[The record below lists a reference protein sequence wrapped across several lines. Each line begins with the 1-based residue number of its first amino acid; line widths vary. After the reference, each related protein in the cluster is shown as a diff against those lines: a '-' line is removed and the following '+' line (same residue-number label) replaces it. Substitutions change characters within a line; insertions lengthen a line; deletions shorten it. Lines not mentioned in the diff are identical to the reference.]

1 MSCVLSQTG
10 SVECSCLHASCFRGV
25 SRSYNG
31 GMTALTDRPL
41 LHETWDERAAGLWA
55 LASPCRLCPR
65 ACGVDRASG
74 ERGFCRTGTRPWV
87 SSAGPHFGE
96 EPELVGRGGS
106 GTIFLSGCN
115 LRCSFCQNHAISQNG
130 EGREITV
137 EKLVE
142 TILRLERMG
151 CQNVNFVTP
160 THQAPAIVE
169 ALSLAKDA
177 GFSLPVVWNCGG
189 YESVE
194 ALRLLC
200 GVVDVYMPDFK
211 YGDSKVAAR
220 LSAAPS
226 YVEIA
231 RAALR
236 EMHRQVGDLLVEDG
250 VARRGL
256 LVRHLVLPNGL
267 AGSGDV
273 FRFIEKEISPD
284 TYVNV
289 MAQYRPSHRDWD
301 DPELSRRITSKEYG
315 AALSLAEEFGL
326 RRVRGPSPRR

>member
-1 MSCVLSQTG
+1 
-10 SVECSCLHASCFRGV
+10 
-25 SRSYNG
+25 
-31 GMTALTDRPL
+31 MTVLTDQSLSR
-41 LHETWDERAAGLWA
+41 ETWGERVKGLWA

-65 ACGVDRASG
+65 ECGVDRSSG
-74 ERGFCRTGTRPWV
+74 ERGFCRTGARPWV

-96 EPELVGRGGS
+96 EPELVGHGGS

-115 LRCSFCQNHAISQNG
+115 LRCAFCQNHAISQGG

-137 EKLVE
+137 EELAE
-142 TILRLERMG
+142 TILRLEHLG

-189 YESVE
+189 YESVQ

-200 GVVDVYMPDFK
+200 GIVDVYMPDFK
-211 YGDSKVAAR
+211 YGDSKVAAS
-220 LSAAPS
+220 LSATPG
-226 YVEIA
+226 YVESA

-236 EMHRQVGDLLVEDG
+236 EMHRQVGDLVVEG
-250 VARRGL
+250 GIARRGL

-267 AGSGDV
+267 AGSEDV
-273 FRFIEKEISPD
+273 LRFIAEEISPD

-289 MAQYRPSHRDWD
+289 MAQYYPSHHAWD
-301 DPELSRRITSKEYG
+301 DPTLSRRITPQEYE
-315 AALSLAEEFGL
+315 AALSLAKEAGL
-326 RRVRGPSPRR
+326 RHVRGLSSQR